1 MDVEF
6 EDKQA
11 LVRLPWP
18 PPPEKDALKALGA
31 RWDPEKK
38 VWRVGISPS
47 IVRWFLAHG
56 VEVPEDVVGGLEEN
70 LAASRA
76 ADVDMVLP
84 VPEGLE
90 YRPFQKAG
98 VAWALSHEGTLIG
111 DDMGLGKT
119 VEALGVV
126 NADSTVNSVL
136 VVCPLSVALN
146 WKAEAEKWL
155 TREASIGVASSK
167 ELPDTD
173 VVIAHWGII
182 SKHAEA
188 LRERNWDL
196 VVLDEAH
203 YAKNPKA
210 GRTKALFGDRTKR
223 IAPLV
228 AGRRLALSGT
238 PIPNR
243 PIEIYPVLKW
253 LAPQDFPSWMTFALR
268 YCNGHNTAYGFDST
282 GASHLDE
289 LQERLRSSVMVRR
302 LKKDVLTELPEKTR
316 QVITISADTSELK
329 KALAAERAKKAETD
343 KALVEALAQVE
354 LAKAGSE
361 EEYKEAVNALREA
374 QGVAF
379 NEMSRVRH
387 ETALTKVPQVL
398 NHVKDVLADED
409 QKLILFAHHRDVINS
424 LKEGLENDS
433 GEWRGV
439 KTVSIMGGDSPD
451 HRQDAVTSFQN
462 DPSVRV
468 FLGSIGAAREGI
480 TLTAADV
487 AIFAEIDWVP
497 GNLSQAEDRC
507 MAEGS
512 LVLTPE
518 GWMPIEKINAGDHVM
533 THTGAARCV
542 SDVWS
547 KGSRQ
552 EMAEVLVTGWPTALV
567 STSDHRY
574 LLENGQWREARDL
587 RPGDWLALPVNDVQ
601 DNLDNI
607 PFGKIRTAQVFE
619 GPWGW
624 QRNGRLVSAPA
635 EIPVTD
641 DFLFTVGY
649 YLGDGFASVA
659 GDHGAFVSLAG
670 HSVKKAA
677 ALNRCAEWFA
687 SQGVKC
693 GTPRRGSEFGVERR
707 FYSRD
712 WATWFAAQCGR
723 ACSEKHVPA
732 FALRM
737 NARQSRALLTGL
749 AASDGYDRLGNGRVE
764 YVTTAETLAA
774 QVVILAQRAG
784 YRPTLTTGSTNQFV
798 VAFGGTPGPRSGG
811 RVISVLLRHPSKN
824 AGMRERVYDLTVDT
838 DESFIVG
845 HTIVHNCHRIGQ
857 RNAVTIQHVLL
868 DESLDATMIQTIIS
882 KQEVLDKALDA
893 ELGKISDQPVL
904 PSRPSSETTQ
914 DESLVGGPQPAATRS
929 ATQELIARRAEQMT
943 TDDIETVHIALKELA
958 LMDPDRAQG
967 LNGQGF
973 SRIDVA
979 IGHNLA
985 DRGTLSPKQAALGA
999 MLIAKY
1005 HRQIGDETA
1014 GIWRNLGE
1022 RDKESEK
1029 ASVAE
1034 NQETLD
1040 LSNMQAVDKPKGMR
1054 LR

>member
-1 MDVEF
+1 MMDVEF

-38 VWRVGISPS
+38 LWRISISPS

-56 VEVPEDVVGGLEEN
+56 VEVPEDVVGALEEN
-70 LAASRA
+70 LAASHA

-84 VPEGLE
+84 SPDGLE

-146 WKAEAEKWL
+146 WKAEAGKWL

-196 VVLDEAH
+196 VVLDEAQ

-361 EEYKEAVNALREA
+361 EEYKEAVNAVREA

-387 ETALTKVPQVL
+387 ETALAKVPQVL

-424 LKEGLENDS
+424 LREGLENDS

-512 LVLTPE
+512 LVLTPL
-518 GWMPIEKINAGDHVM
+518 GWKPIEQITLGNLVV
-533 THTGAARCV
+533 THTGAARRV
-542 SDVWS
+542 TDIWS
-547 KGSRQ
+547 QESRR
-552 EMAEVLVTGWPTALV
+552 EMAEIRVSGWPNVIV

-574 LLENGQWREARDL
+574 MLEDGKWKQARELLCGERM
-587 RPGDWLALPVNDVQ
+587 AL
-601 DNLDNI
+601 
-607 PFGKIRTAQVFE
+607 
-619 GPWGW
+619 
-624 QRNGRLVSAPA
+624 SPA
-635 EIPVTD
+635 
-641 DFLFTVGY
+641 
-649 YLGDGFASVA
+649 
-659 GDHGAFVSLAG
+659 LAG
-670 HSVKKAA
+670 GRYDAPD
-677 ALNRCAEWFA
+677 
-687 SQGVKC
+687 GVK
-693 GTPRRGSEFGVERR
+693 V
-707 FYSRD
+707 
-712 WATWFAAQCGR
+712 Q
-723 ACSEKHVPA
+723 
-732 FALRM
+732 
-737 NARQSRALLTGL
+737 
-749 AASDGYDRLGNGRVE
+749 
-764 YVTTAETLAA
+764 
-774 QVVILAQRAG
+774 
-784 YRPTLTTGSTNQFV
+784 
-798 VAFGGTPGPRSGG
+798 
-811 RVISVLLRHPSKN
+811 SVLLRRARKTGGSF
-824 AGMRERVYDLTVDT
+824 ERIWDLTVET
-838 DESFIVG
+838 DESFVVG
-845 HTIVHNCHRIGQ
+845 NVAAHNCHRIGQ

-914 DESLVGGPQPAATRS
+914 DESLVGGPRPAATRS

-943 TDDIETVHIALKELA
+943 ADDIETVHIALKELA
-958 LMDPDRAQG
+958 LMDPDRALG

-985 DRGTLSPKQAALGA
+985 DRGTLSTKQAALGA

-1005 HRQIGDETA
+1005 HRQIGDEAA

-1029 ASVAE
+1029 AEIVE

-1040 LSNMQAVDKPKGMR
+1040 LSNMQAVAKPKGMR

>member
-1 MDVEF
+1 MDVQF
-6 EDKQA
+6 ENKQA

-18 PPPEKDALKALGA
+18 PPPEKDALKELGA

-38 VWRVGISPS
+38 IWRVGISPS

-56 VEVPEDVVGGLEEN
+56 VEVPEDIVGALEEN
-70 LAASRA
+70 LAASHA

-98 VAWALSHEGTLIG
+98 VAWVLSHEGTLIG

-119 VEALGVV
+119 IQALGVV
-126 NADSTVNSVL
+126 NADSSVNSVL

-155 TREASIGVASSK
+155 MREARVGVASSK

-210 GRTKALFGDRTKR
+210 GRTKALFGDRTKK

-329 KALAAERAKKAETD
+329 KALAAEKAKKAETD
-343 KALVEALAQVE
+343 KTLVEALAKVE
-354 LAKAGSE
+354 LAKAGSD
-361 EEYKEAVNALREA
+361 EEYKEAVNALHNA

-379 NEMSRVRH
+379 TEMSRIRH
-387 ETALTKVPQVL
+387 DTALAKVPQVL
-398 NHVKDVLADED
+398 NHVKDVLADEG
-409 QKLILFAHHRDVINS
+409 QKLILFAHHRDVID
-424 LKEGLENDS
+424 LLRQGLETSS
-433 GEWRGV
+433 GEWLGV
-439 KTVSIMGGDSPD
+439 KTVSIMGGDSSE
-451 HRQDAVTSFQN
+451 HRQDVVTNFQN
-462 DPSVRV
+462 DTNVRV

-497 GNLSQAEDRC
+497 GNLSQAE
-507 MAEGS
+507 
-512 LVLTPE
+512 
-518 GWMPIEKINAGDHVM
+518 
-533 THTGAARCV
+533 AR
-542 SDVWS
+542 
-547 KGSRQ
+547 
-552 EMAEVLVTGWPTALV
+552 L
-567 STSDHRY
+567 
-574 LLENGQWREARDL
+574 
-587 RPGDWLALPVNDVQ
+587 
-601 DNLDNI
+601 
-607 PFGKIRTAQVFE
+607 
-619 GPWGW
+619 
-624 QRNGRLVSAPA
+624 
-635 EIPVTD
+635 
-641 DFLFTVGY
+641 
-649 YLGDGFASVA
+649 
-659 GDHGAFVSLAG
+659 
-670 HSVKKAA
+670 
-677 ALNRCAEWFA
+677 
-687 SQGVKC
+687 
-693 GTPRRGSEFGVERR
+693 
-707 FYSRD
+707 
-712 WATWFAAQCGR
+712 
-723 ACSEKHVPA
+723 
-732 FALRM
+732 
-737 NARQSRALLTGL
+737 
-749 AASDGYDRLGNGRVE
+749 
-764 YVTTAETLAA
+764 
-774 QVVILAQRAG
+774 
-784 YRPTLTTGSTNQFV
+784 
-798 VAFGGTPGPRSGG
+798 
-811 RVISVLLRHPSKN
+811 
-824 AGMRERVYDLTVDT
+824 
-838 DESFIVG
+838 
-845 HTIVHNCHRIGQ
+845 HRIGQ

-868 DESLDATMIQTIIS
+868 DQSLDATMIQTIIS
-882 KQEVLDKALDA
+882 KQEVLDKALDG
-893 ELGKISDQPVL
+893 ELGRISDQAVL
-904 PSRPSSETTQ
+904 PSSDGKDVATDLLGKGDQ
-914 DESLVGGPQPAATRS
+914 AATKS
-929 ATQELIARRAEQMT
+929 ATREILAKRAEQMT
-943 TDDIETVHIALKELA
+943 TDDIETVHLALRELA
-958 LMDPDRAQG
+958 SMDPDRARG
-967 LNGQGF
+967 LNYQGF

-985 DRGTLSPKQAALGA
+985 ERGTLSSKQAALGA

-1005 HRQIGDETA
+1005 HRQISPEAA
-1014 GIWRNLGE
+1014 GMWRVLGE
-1022 RDKESEK
+1022 RCVEAEK
-1029 ASVAE
+1029 IA
-1034 NQETLD
+1034 
-1040 LSNMQAVDKPKGMR
+1040 AVELPTTQQYAAKPKGYG